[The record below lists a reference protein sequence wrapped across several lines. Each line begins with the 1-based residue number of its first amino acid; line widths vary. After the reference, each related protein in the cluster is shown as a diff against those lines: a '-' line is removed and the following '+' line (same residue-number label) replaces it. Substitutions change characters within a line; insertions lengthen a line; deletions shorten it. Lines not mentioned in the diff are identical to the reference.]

1 MAPAWLEKFIVRG
14 EPPIPDPLR
23 TSSQPTLSLHYT
35 ALAEHRRTLTVSGES
50 TPQYEVNRKAV
61 LGAWGSKC
69 SVTVPAHRDQEIALI
84 DFHTFSFEIK
94 FSMRDHRINMSSN
107 PAPMKRKFDASGG
120 LGMLHWKGTG
130 MEVAGAASWEL
141 RDETSLV
148 MVVEIDRTQTN
159 GVVSVWREGLDAQ
172 TVEELVVVG
181 IAQIEE
187 YKRMLRNAKT
197 SAVGV
202 KLN

>member
-1 MAPAWLEKFIVRG
+1 
-14 EPPIPDPLR
+14 
-23 TSSQPTLSLHYT
+23 
-35 ALAEHRRTLTVSGES
+35 
-50 TPQYEVNRKAV
+50 
-61 LGAWGSKC
+61 
-69 SVTVPAHRDQEIALI
+69 
-84 DFHTFSFEIK
+84 
-94 FSMRDHRINMSSN
+94 
-107 PAPMKRKFDASGG
+107 
-120 LGMLHWKGTG
+120 

-187 YKRMLRNAKT
+187 YIRMLRNAKT

>member
-1 MAPAWLEKFIVRG
+1 
-14 EPPIPDPLR
+14 
-23 TSSQPTLSLHYT
+23 
-35 ALAEHRRTLTVSGES
+35 
-50 TPQYEVNRKAV
+50 
-61 LGAWGSKC
+61 
-69 SVTVPAHRDQEIALI
+69 
-84 DFHTFSFEIK
+84 
-94 FSMRDHRINMSSN
+94 
-107 PAPMKRKFDASGG
+107 MKRKFDASGG